1 MKNRTKSSSQ
11 APISIGMDEKSYKK
25 QQSGANLD
33 GDV

>member
-11 APISIGMDEKSYKK
+11 APILMEMYEKSYKK